1 MDAGEVD
8 STDRASRM
16 IAASTSAVFGARV
29 RAGATAV
36 SGRRGRGAAMTRAG
50 VPIHIEYCEK

>member
-1 MDAGEVD
+1 
-8 STDRASRM
+8 M
-16 IAASTSAVFGARV
+16 IAASTSAMFGVRV

-36 SGRRGRGAAMTRAG
+36 SGRRGRGAAMTTRAG